1 MMAKLSIPI
10 QRSAIHRFKYLI
22 LLAALIFF
30 AVGLAWFDGKREQS
44 IFTSSYHGILRPNE
58 NNYVVKVNVTF
69 DIDDKMTFIKV
80 TRDKSKLAVSE
91 NTYRAE
97 SYVEFKTLSLQKQSF
112 TKATISG
119 RAQTTSGMKKFEETR
134 FIPVAMHQSRGQFVL
149 IMNNEDI
156 FPIEAINEQINDKL
170 VFILKRDR

>member
-44 IFTSSYHGILRPNE
+44 IFTSSYHG
-58 NNYVVKVNVTF
+58 
-69 DIDDKMTFIKV
+69 
-80 TRDKSKLAVSE
+80 
-91 NTYRAE
+91 
-97 SYVEFKTLSLQKQSF
+97 LQKQSF